1 MNIAL
6 YSLTSSLHDRN
17 AVDALSLEFLSS
29 IEAILGYRLDF
40 RGDDFS
46 SYGESDL
53 DVIFIRTGGSEGLFK
68 QVFPTLSGNILLLT
82 SGKSNSLAASLE
94 ILSFLNQN
102 GHRGEVLHGSA
113 EYIAGRIKTLSK
125 VSRARKKLRG
135 QKLGIIGKPSDWL
148 IASQPDKQAAKDR
161 LGMELIDI
169 DIRELIDLA
178 KESSQN
184 PLPDYAADIVAG
196 LRKDAPE
203 AVRKYVE
210 GAVAIY
216 SSLWS
221 MVNRYGLSGLTLRCF
236 DLLDALGNTGCLAL
250 ALLNSEGIPSSC
262 EGDVPALLSMVIGN
276 ALTRRSGFQAN
287 PSQIDPGTGTM
298 LLAHCTVPFNMVE
311 NYSYNTHFES
321 GIGVAVHGEMA
332 EGDVTIFKTSADLG
346 RMFCEEATLIENQ
359 YGRDLCRTQVL
370 LQMKN
375 PEVLTEYFLRNPIGN
390 HHIVF
395 SGKHREVFEEF
406 MKGKEFFVQKT
417 E

>member
-1 MNIAL
+1 MKIAL
-6 YSLTSSLHDRN
+6 YTLTSSLHDRN
-17 AVDALSLEFLSS
+17 AVDALSLEFLSA
-29 IEAILGYRLDF
+29 IEAILGYKFDF
-40 RGDDFS
+40 RGDSFAT
-46 SYGESDL
+46 YGQSDL

-102 GHRGEVLHGSA
+102 GRRGEVLHGSA
-113 EYIAGRIKTLSK
+113 EYIAGRIETLAR
-125 VSRARKKLRG
+125 VNRARKELRG

-148 IASQPDKQAAKDR
+148 IASQPDKQAVKEK
-161 LGMELIDI
+161 LEMELIDI
-169 DIRELIDLA
+169 DIRELIGLA

-184 PLPDYAADIVAG
+184 PLPDYAAGIVAG

-210 GAVAIY
+210 GAINIYAALKSLVAEY
-216 SSLWS
+216 D
-221 MVNRYGLSGLTLRCF
+221 LSGLTLRCF

-262 EGDVPALLSMVIGN
+262 EGDVPALLSMAIGN
-276 ALTRRSGFQAN
+276 ALTGRSGFQAN
-287 PSQIDPGTGTM
+287 PSQIDPTTGKI

-311 NYSYNTHFES
+311 RYSYNTHFES
-321 GIGVAVHGEMA
+321 GIGVAVHDEMT
-332 EGDVTIFKTSADLG
+332 EGDVTVFKTSADLG
-346 RMFCEEATLIENQ
+346 RMFCEEAILIENQ

-370 LQMKN
+370 LQMMN
-375 PEVLTEYFLRNPIGN
+375 PGVLTDYFLRNPIGN

-395 SGKHREVFEEF
+395 SGSHKSLFEA
-406 MKGKEFFVQKT
+406 FFKT
-417 E
+417 

>member
-1 MNIAL
+1 MKIAL
-6 YSLTSSLHDRN
+6 YTLTSSLHDRN
-17 AVDALSLEFLSS
+17 AVDALSLEFLSA
-29 IEAILGYRLDF
+29 IEAILGYKFDF
-40 RGDDFS
+40 RGDSFAT
-46 SYGESDL
+46 YGQSDL

-102 GHRGEVLHGSA
+102 GRRGEVLHGSA
-113 EYIAGRIKTLSK
+113 EYIAGRIETLAR
-125 VSRARKKLRG
+125 VNRARKELRG

-148 IASQPDKQAAKDR
+148 IASQPDKQAVKEK
-161 LGMELIDI
+161 LEMELIDI
-169 DIRELIDLA
+169 DIRELIGLA

-184 PLPDYAADIVAG
+184 PLPDYAAGIVAG

-210 GAVAIY
+210 GAINIYAALKSLVAEY
-216 SSLWS
+216 D
-221 MVNRYGLSGLTLRCF
+221 LSGLTLRCF

-262 EGDVPALLSMVIGN
+262 EGDVPALLSMAIGN
-276 ALTRRSGFQAN
+276 ALTGRSGFQAN
-287 PSQIDPGTGTM
+287 PSQIDPGAGRM

-311 NYSYNTHFES
+311 KYSYNTHFES
-321 GIGVAVHGEMA
+321 GIGVAVHGEMT
-332 EGDVTIFKTSADLG
+332 EGDVTVFKTSADLG
-346 RMFCEEATLIENQ
+346 RMFCEEAILIENQ

-370 LQMKN
+370 LQMMN
-375 PEVLTEYFLRNPIGN
+375 PGVLTDYFLRNPIGN

-395 SGKHREVFEEF
+395 SGSHKSLFEA
-406 MKGKEFFVQKT
+406 FFKT
-417 E
+417 